1 MEIVLL
7 VTGAILGALSSWY
20 IQHVY
25 AAKTSTE
32 QQALFNKLSADVRKA
47 ILEDQRDTLS
57 IVELNE
63 LIEHK
68 AKAGKLDNRVFSYV
82 ACPKCGSTE
91 LEKHAIEWTV
101 HDPDGPRMEPG
112 HIVMCKCGW
121 TGGDSVAHETTL
133 QPAKRIKE

>member
-7 VTGAILGALSSWY
+7 AIGAILGAFSSWY

-25 AAKTSTE
+25 AARASTE
-32 QQALFNKLSADVRKA
+32 QQALFNKLSADVRQA

-57 IVELNE
+57 IIELNE

-68 AKAGKLDNRVFSYV
+68 AKAGKLDKRAFSYV
-82 ACPKCGSTE
+82 ACPRCGSTE

-101 HDPDGPRMEPG
+101 NDPEGPRKEPG

-121 TGGDSVAHETTL
+121 TAGDSIPHQTTPQPTNHE
-133 QPAKRIKE
+133 A